1 MHKLYKL
8 VYLSVGKM
16 EQNLCNES
24 FDGNATYIESPAFEI
39 SKALR
44 NLGYNTTNTC
54 SFYKSDNQNYED
66 SGEIGIFEPKEK
78 PKGFLNF
85 LKSKK
90 RDLYVGSLYL
100 NNVDIGALVDNKWIL
115 SVYGRDNV
123 QKLTN
128 IVKKFVKSNVKLE
141 VRLESEE
148 PKIELSCSDDKYPT

>member
-1 MHKLYKL
+1 M
-8 VYLSVGKM
+8 
-16 EQNLCNES
+16 
-24 FDGNATYIESPAFEI
+24 
-39 SKALR
+39 
-44 NLGYNTTNTC
+44 
-54 SFYKSDNQNYED
+54 
-66 SGEIGIFEPKEK
+66 
-78 PKGFLNF
+78 
-85 LKSKK
+85 
-90 RDLYVGSLYL
+90 YL

>member
-1 MHKLYKL
+1 
-8 VYLSVGKM
+8 M

-24 FDGNATYIESPAFEI
+24 FDGNTTYIESPAFEI

-54 SFYKSDNQNYED
+54 SLYKSDNQNYED